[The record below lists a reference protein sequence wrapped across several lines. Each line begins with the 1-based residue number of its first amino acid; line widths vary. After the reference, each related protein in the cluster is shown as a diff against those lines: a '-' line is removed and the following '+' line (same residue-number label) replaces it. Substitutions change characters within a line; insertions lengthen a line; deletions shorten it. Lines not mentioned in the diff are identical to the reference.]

1 MATLYVAIGLPGSG
15 KSTWGN
21 SRENLKVHS
30 SDLIRK
36 ELYGSESIQGDNN
49 IIFDIL
55 NKRIEADLIA
65 GMDCYY
71 DATSLTAN
79 IRRDIVRKFRPHADK
94 IIALYFNEPI
104 GVCKERNSKRERKVP
119 TEVINRMASRLTPPA
134 LNEGFDEIFYKNPL
148 DLIDNL

>member
-1 MATLYVAIGLPGSG
+1 MAILYVAVGLPGSG

-49 IIFDIL
+49 IIFDTL

-65 GMDCYY
+65 GMNCYY

-79 IRRDIVRKFRPHADK
+79 IRRDIVRKFRPHANK

-104 GVCKERNSKRERKVP
+104 GVCKER
-119 TEVINRMASRLTPPA
+119 IDPP
-134 LNEGFDEIFYKNPL
+134 
-148 DLIDNL
+148 